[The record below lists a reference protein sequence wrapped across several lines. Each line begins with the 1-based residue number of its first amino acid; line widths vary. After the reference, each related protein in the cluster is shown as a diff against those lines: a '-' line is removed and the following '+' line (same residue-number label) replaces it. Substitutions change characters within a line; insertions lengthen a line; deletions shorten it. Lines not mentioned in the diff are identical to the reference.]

1 MANLQ
6 EIANKFRVSDNFLNS
21 KEDGL
26 LIVASSLND
35 IISELTR
42 NDKRGID
49 ENQKQSIIT
58 KLEKLGEFCKEVKI
72 SSF

>member
-26 LIVASSLND
+26 IIVASSLND
-35 IISELTR
+35 IISELNR

-58 KLEKLGEFCKEVKI
+58 KLEKLGDFCKEVKN
-72 SSF
+72 STF

>member
-6 EIANKFRVSDNFLNS
+6 EIAKKFRVSDNFLNS

-35 IISELTR
+35 IISELNR

-49 ENQKQSIIT
+49 ENQKQSLIT
-58 KLEKLGEFCKEVKI
+58 KLEKLGEFCKEVKN
-72 SSF
+72 STF

>member
-6 EIANKFRVSDNFLNS
+6 EIARKFRVSDNFLNS

-26 LIVASSLND
+26 LIVASSLTD
-35 IISELTR
+35 IIGELNR

-58 KLEKLGEFCKEVKI
+58 KLEKLTDFCKETKN

>member
-6 EIANKFRVSDNFLNS
+6 TIANKFKISDNFLNS

-26 LIVASSLND
+26 LVVASSLQD
-35 IISELTR
+35 IIGEMNR

-49 ENQKQSIIT
+49 ENGKQSLIT
-58 KLEKLGEFCKEVKI
+58 KLEKLTDFCKDVKG
-72 SSF
+72 SGV